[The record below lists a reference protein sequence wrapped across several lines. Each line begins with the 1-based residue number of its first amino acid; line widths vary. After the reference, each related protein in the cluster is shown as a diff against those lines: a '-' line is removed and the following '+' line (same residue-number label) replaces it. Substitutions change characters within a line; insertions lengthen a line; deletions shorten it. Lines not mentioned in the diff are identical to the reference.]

1 MDRSSSELDSGS
13 NMRGKMAKGA
23 KRRARKCITVADKL
37 KVISELKKGTAV
49 KEVAKLFAISKT
61 QVYDIYKHRDTIE
74 KSLSS
79 GSTATGVQ
87 VSLYAQAIRREIIL
101 RER

>member
-1 MDRSSSELDSGS
+1 MFWIDLLVNWTVVLTCVGNSY
-13 NMRGKMAKGA
+13 KMAKGA

-49 KEVAKLFAISKT
+49 KKVAKLFAISKT
-61 QVYDIYKHRDTIE
+61 QVYDIYKHRDAIE

-79 GSTATGVQ
+79 GSSATGFRYLCTRKPYV
-87 VSLYAQAIRREIIL
+87 VK
-101 RER
+101 

>member
-1 MDRSSSELDSGS
+1 
-13 NMRGKMAKGA
+13 MAKGA

-37 KVISELKKGTAV
+37 KVISELKKGTGV

-61 QVYDIYKHRDTIE
+61 QVYDIYKHRDAIE

-79 GSTATGVQ
+79 GSTATGSRYLCTRKPYDVK
-87 VSLYAQAIRREIIL
+87 
-101 RER
+101 

>member
-1 MDRSSSELDSGS
+1 
-13 NMRGKMAKGA
+13 MAKGA

-49 KEVAKLFAISKT
+49 KEVAKLFAVSKT
-61 QVYDIYKHRDTIE
+61 QVYDIYKHRDAIE

-79 GSTATGVQ
+79 GLSATG
-87 VSLYAQAIRREIIL
+87 
-101 RER
+101 

>member
-1 MDRSSSELDSGS
+1 MFWIDLLVNWTVVLTCVGNSY
-13 NMRGKMAKGA
+13 KMAKGA
-23 KRRARKCITVADKL
+23 KRRARKCITIADKL

-61 QVYDIYKHRDTIE
+61 QVYDIYKHRDAIE

-79 GSTATGVQ
+79 GSTATGSRYLCTRKPYV
-87 VSLYAQAIRREIIL
+87 VK
-101 RER
+101 